1 MKKTVIFI
9 LFALSVCP
17 LVYGSDSEPIV
28 GGGYCPDGRNPVAI
42 HIRYKRG
49 NASIDTHYLDNKVM
63 LDSLVSL
70 IGRLASDPQSGMT
83 ITLKGSASP
92 DGTARAN
99 RTLAEKR
106 AAALRAYILR
116 HTAVPAS
123 AITTEESDIDWTAL
137 KELVAGTD
145 RPWRD
150 EAVSIISD
158 TPIFIYDSS
167 NRIVDGRQRQLGMLH
182 GGAAWA
188 YMESHFFDKLRNAG
202 ARLTTPEAEEPA
214 GRAAGSGA
222 QQTGV
227 SEAEQPAGTADKS
240 GIAGT
245 AADTKAEK
253 PEQPTETTETATS
266 ATGTTKITDNHSVT
280 ETAEENRTAG
290 AIKSEATETEATAA
304 GSNCKFVIK
313 TNMLY
318 DLAAVPN
325 VGIEIPIGER
335 WSVGADWMYAW
346 WKNDRRHRYL
356 RIYGGSLEVRRWF
369 PTRRHAGS
377 LLTGHHVGLYGQMFT
392 YDLEWGGK
400 GYLGDKWSWGVGAAY
415 GYSLPVGKRLNIDFT
430 IGVGY
435 QQGEYMTYHPEDD
448 CYVWDATHNRKW
460 FGPTKAEISLVWFIG
475 GRDGKG
481 GSKR

>member
-1 MKKTVIFI
+1 
-9 LFALSVCP
+9 
-17 LVYGSDSEPIV
+17 
-28 GGGYCPDGRNPVAI
+28 
-42 HIRYKRG
+42 
-49 NASIDTHYLDNKVM
+49 M

-70 IGRLASDPQSGMT
+70 LERLASDPQSGMT
-83 ITLKGSASP
+83 VTLKGSASP

-99 RTLAEKR
+99 RVLSEKR

-116 HTAVPAS
+116 HTTVPAS
-123 AITTEESDIDWTAL
+123 AITTEESDIDWMAL

-158 TPIFIYDSS
+158 TPIFIYDSR

-188 YMESHFFDKLRNAG
+188 YMESHFFGKLRNAG
-202 ARLTTPEAEEPA
+202 VRLTAPEAEEPA
-214 GRAAGSGA
+214 GRAAASDAKPAGA
-222 QQTGV
+222 
-227 SEAEQPAGTADKS
+227 SEAEQPAGSADKS
-240 GIAGT
+240 DIAGT
-245 AADTKAEK
+245 AADAKAEK
-253 PEQPTETTETATS
+253 PEQPTATPG
-266 ATGTTKITDNHSVT
+266 TGTDSRGAT
-280 ETAEENRTAG
+280 EAAEENRAAG
-290 AIKSEATETEATAA
+290 TTKAEAAAAEASKTDAAETGAAA
-304 GSNCKFVIK
+304 GSNCKFIIK

-318 DLAAVPN
+318 DVATVPN
-325 VGIEIPIGER
+325 LGIEIPIGER

-356 RIYGGSLEVRRWF
+356 RISGGSLEVRRWF

-377 LLTGHHVGLYGQMFT
+377 LLTGHHVGLYGQMLT

-400 GYLGDKWSWGVGAAY
+400 GYLGDKWSWGAGVAY
-415 GYSLPVGKRLNIDFT
+415 GYSHPVGKRLNIDFT

-475 GRDGKG
+475 RRDGKG
-481 GSKR
+481 GSK